1 MEKVDFRDLDRGFC
15 PIMKAIKEI
24 GDKWTLLIL
33 RECFLGFKR
42 FDDFQTN
49 LKISKSVL
57 SAKLNKMIALELLE
71 KRSYKNE
78 GERTRYE
85 YLLTQKG
92 KDLMKIILSF
102 MEWGNEYLVKDG
114 ELTLKIVEKNQK
126 NDIEIA
132 ILNQSNERL
141 KYRELEMKVVR
152 K

>member
-1 MEKVDFRDLDRGFC
+1 MEKIDSIQLDRSFC
-15 PIMKAIKEI
+15 PIMKAVKEI

-49 LKISKSVL
+49 LNISKSVL
-57 SAKLNKMIALELLE
+57 TTKLSNMIDLNLLE

-78 GERTRYE
+78 GERTRHE

-102 MEWGNEYLVKDG
+102 MEWGNEYLVNEG
-114 ELTLKIVEKNQK
+114 ELTLKVVEKSAQ

-132 ILNQSNERL
+132 ILNQADERL